1 MHGEGLS
8 SVDSV
13 NTDGFLEKRGALPP
27 ELLDWGRPR
36 LRDLPWR
43 RVRDPWAILVSE
55 VMLQQTGVERVIDRW
70 VCFLDRFP
78 TPAACAASTPSA
90 VIAEWSG
97 LGYNRRALH
106 LHRSAVMVVERH
118 GGVVPYDLRSLLALP
133 GVGPYTARAVLA
145 FAHEAD
151 VAVVDTNVARVL
163 ARWMGRRLTSSEV
176 QRLADS
182 SVPAGEGWGWN
193 QVLLDLGAGICRAR
207 QPSCAKCPLE
217 FSCSW
222 RGKGPDPAVGSAG
235 VAGRQTPF
243 EGSDRQG
250 RGRLV
255 ATLASGPLQKDHLP
269 TAMGWPNDPKRAS
282 RVVAGLLEEGLV
294 VEEVNTY
301 ALPGE

>member
-1 MHGEGLS
+1 
-8 SVDSV
+8 
-13 NTDGFLEKRGALPP
+13 
-27 ELLDWGRPR
+27 
-36 LRDLPWR
+36 
-43 RVRDPWAILVSE
+43 
-55 VMLQQTGVERVIDRW
+55 MLQQTGVERVIDRW

-118 GGVVPYDLRSLLALP
+118 GGVVPFDLRSLLALP

-269 TAMGWPNDPKRAS
+269 AAMGWPNDPKRAS

>member
-1 MHGEGLS
+1 
-8 SVDSV
+8 
-13 NTDGFLEKRGALPP
+13 
-27 ELLDWGRPR
+27 
-36 LRDLPWR
+36 
-43 RVRDPWAILVSE
+43 
-55 VMLQQTGVERVIDRW
+55 MLQQTGVERVIDRW

-118 GGVVPYDLRSLLALP
+118 GGVVPFDLRSLLALP

>member
-1 MHGEGLS
+1 
-8 SVDSV
+8 
-13 NTDGFLEKRGALPP
+13 
-27 ELLDWGRPR
+27 
-36 LRDLPWR
+36 
-43 RVRDPWAILVSE
+43 
-55 VMLQQTGVERVIDRW
+55 MLQQTGVERVIDRW

-118 GGVVPYDLRSLLALP
+118 GGVVPFDLRSLLALP

-182 SVPAGEGWGWN
+182 SVP
-193 QVLLDLGAGICRAR
+193 
-207 QPSCAKCPLE
+207 
-217 FSCSW
+217 
-222 RGKGPDPAVGSAG
+222 
-235 VAGRQTPF
+235 
-243 EGSDRQG
+243 
-250 RGRLV
+250 
-255 ATLASGPLQKDHLP
+255 
-269 TAMGWPNDPKRAS
+269 
-282 RVVAGLLEEGLV
+282 
-294 VEEVNTY
+294 
-301 ALPGE
+301 